1 MVYNLKDEVNHLVK
15 IYFIRHCEAE
25 GNKAK
30 IFQGSTDC
38 DVSDKGARQ
47 LEYLNKRFENIHI
60 DKAIASPLK
69 RAYKTALAAA
79 EGKGLEVIADPD
91 FTEIHGG
98 FIEGMTFKKIFSD
111 YAELERIWQEEPQN
125 FAPDKGEPMR
135 KVFDRAKKAIHK
147 VAEDPENEGKTILIA
162 SHGAVTKCLMCYLV
176 LGDVERLIEIPWA
189 NNTAVS
195 YIEYEKGK
203 FEVKYYNDDSHIPQD
218 FSTDVEKLWESEEEK

>member
-1 MVYNLKDEVNHLVK
+1 MVK

-38 DVSDKGARQ
+38 DVSDTGRKQ
-47 LEYLNKRFENIHI
+47 LEYLKERFKDVHI

-69 RAYKTALAAA
+69 RAYKTALAAVD
-79 EGKGLEVIADPD
+79 GKGIEVIPDPD

-98 FIEGMTFKKIFSD
+98 IVEGMTFKKIFSD

-135 KVFDRAKKAIHK
+135 MVYERAKKAIHK

-162 SHGAVTKCLMCYLV
+162 SHGAVTKCLICYLV
-176 LGDVERLIEIPWA
+176 LGDIERLIEIPWS
-189 NNTAVS
+189 NNTAVA
-195 YIEYEKGK
+195 YMEYEDGK
-203 FEVKYYNDDSHIPQD
+203 FDVKYFNDNSHIPGD
-218 FSTDVEKLWESEEEK
+218 FMHDVTRLWEEEE